1 MYSTLDLYANCKII
15 PERRIKVED
24 IQSFLSESISYEPFH
39 YIIDKFQY
47 VKHGLDIEI
56 KVAFSQETLDYAVQY
71 NWNYVRIVNKQYEG
85 GVVTPTYPVYYF
97 VISKK
102 WIAQDTIKLVL
113 KMDTINTFYDQLEFN
128 AKTQIMREHKI
139 SHIKSGQYIYPVLD
153 FNSEGLF
160 PQLYNSKSG
169 YYANKEI
176 REDSSNQSWYLVYK
190 NLEDPTDEN
199 VNSNPVECYLY
210 TDGNLSIGGYSSGYS
225 SNAITWTSNTD
236 VYAIYFMYQDNGSSG
251 INLRFRDSRDQ
262 SLANENYT
270 FGNTYDLSSKCS
282 LSGVDFS
289 SAVLLGFGF
298 DTAGAGYDTT
308 KPRLMVVCSING
320 TIYSAPYFYSYND
333 RQYFTCVYTDVR
345 ATYGRQ
351 PTGVSY
357 LLMELPGYNDRNWYQ
372 THSYTEDTT
381 IYWSNNYQSFIIPS
395 IENVDRTDSRLIK
408 IIKLPYCPDDTI
420 LRDHANLTSK
430 WFIDRNYFTGVD
442 FAMLKLYNP
451 TKKLQSTF
459 TPLDSNNNPI
469 KPFEFLKP
477 MAYPPQYWEQ
487 YSVDDEPK
495 MFHSEF
501 FCVKLVYDSFVLNL
515 PAEALGINGNE
526 PAIADNFSLTFTPTT
541 TINSRFMWKVNNY
554 ITKYGSENF
563 DSVLVVSRNNEL
575 PIFTNAYLNYIR
587 TGYNY
592 DIKAKATR
600 EASVW
605 AGVGLSIA
613 GGALAG
619 SYAGGYG
626 AIAGAVVGAVG
637 GLIGAIT
644 STIQT
649 ENTFNKNLQSLEW
662 QTTSVRDSNDVDLM
676 TEYCGNRLQVFYY
689 IASPKVRQQV
699 ESLFYYYGYKSER
712 VGIPNPNVRIGWDFL
727 QCKAEFNRNQWN
739 IPEEFITD
747 IKMQLEAGVTFIHKI
762 ATPNPDDNSHWD
774 IDQQY
779 ANYEKSIM

>member
-1 MYSTLDLYANCKII
+1 MAISQLTLYKNCKIV
-15 PERRIKVED
+15 PERRIKVERLED
-24 IQSFLSESISYEPFH
+24 YLAGLQNI
-39 YIIDKFQY
+39 YINNFQY
-47 VKHGLDIEI
+47 IKHSLNLEI
-56 KVAFSQETLDYAVQY
+56 KIDRNQTGLLIKQSENYNYIKIRNVITGVDYDDY
-71 NWNYVRIVNKQYEG
+71 
-85 GVVTPTYPVYYF
+85 YYF
-97 VISKK
+97 IISKK
-102 WIAQDTIKLVL
+102 WIAQDTLKLVL
-113 KMDTINTFYDQLEFN
+113 KMDTINTFYDKMTFN
-128 AKTQIMREHKI
+128 AKTQILREHKT
-139 SHIKSGQYIYPVLD
+139 SHVKSGQYIYPVLD

-225 SNAITWTSNTD
+225 SQAITWTSNTD
-236 VYAIYFMYQDNGSSG
+236 SYNHMFFYDDNGSQT
-251 INLRFRDSRDQ
+251 INLRFRDTRDQ
-262 SLANENYT
+262 TLANISYTLGNNY
-270 FGNTYDLSSKCS
+270 
-282 LSGVDFS
+282 DFS
-289 SAVLLGFGF
+289 GHV
-298 DTAGAGYDTT
+298 
-308 KPRLMVVCSING
+308 G
-320 TIYSAPYFYSYND
+320 TIAGVSFTNSQLFGIFFTTYNSLTRPVIHVIIRGD
-333 RQYFTCVYTDVR
+333 NGKLYELNYEYVPAEAVYWPCVYSDIR
-345 ATYGRQ
+345 ATYGRLWKYSA
-351 PTGVSY
+351 PYG
-357 LLMELPGYNDRNWYQ
+357 
-372 THSYTEDTT
+372 DTT
-381 IYWSNNYQSFIIPS
+381 WFQTNDFRILQLVYWSNNYSSFIIPS

-420 LRDHANLTSK
+420 LRDHENLTSK
-430 WFIDRNYFTGVD
+430 WYIDRNYFIGVD
-442 FAMLKLYNP
+442 YAMLKLYNP

-459 TPLDSNNNPI
+459 TPLDSSNNPI

-515 PAEALGINGNE
+515 PAEALGVDGNE

-554 ITKYGSENF
+554 TTKYGSENF

-592 DIKAKATR
+592 DIKSKTTR

-605 AGVGLSIA
+605 AGLGLSVL

-619 SYAGGYG
+619 SYAGGVG
-626 AIAGAVVGAVG
+626 AVAGAVVGAVG
-637 GLIGAIT
+637 GLVGAIT

-699 ESLFYYYGYKSER
+699 ERLFYYYGYKSER
-712 VGIPNPNVRIGWDFL
+712 VGLPNPNIRIGWDFL
-727 QCKAEFNRNQWN
+727 QCQAEFNKNEWN
-739 IPEEFITD
+739 VPEEYIMDLKT
-747 IKMQLEAGVTFIHKI
+747 QLEAGTTFIHYI
-762 ATPNPDDNSHWD
+762 AEPNQEDNSHWD